1 MKHFFPFPVAALPI
15 LLLLLI
21 PSILM
26 AQPASAD
33 LNINH
38 DPMIMQPG
46 YIQPEGDQVLSVVST
61 IGDYDNFKLGV
72 DFAECSIACNP
83 LNPTQ
88 FYAVWNSTASAGG
101 NGYYTN
107 DGYSWTAANPSWT
120 GMWGDVVVS
129 YDSLGNLAYQNMY
142 GASTIQGVKVAMSSN
157 NGQSWSSPLV
167 AMAGVDKNWIASDQ
181 TAGPYSNYIYG
192 TMTSSAGGN
201 FSRSTNNGST
211 WTTPATMSTQ
221 SLPGMSVCVGPE
233 GPIQGGAV
241 YAVTNSGSSFAST
254 FTFYKSTDGGQ
265 TFTLKS
271 SQQYTN
277 TVGTQVNGRNS
288 VQNMR
293 TRPYPNIA
301 ADNSF
306 GPHRGRLY
314 LVYASNNPSGNAN
327 KPDIFC
333 RYSDN
338 GGSTWSTAVVIND
351 DPNSQNNHNWFPAIW
366 CEKSNGR
373 LYVSWMDTR
382 DCPTSDSCLMYA
394 SYSDDGISFA
404 TNKPISTQKMK
415 INCSTCGGGGTPR
428 YQGDYNGI
436 ATNPVG
442 SMIAWT
448 DFRENTFGSYV
459 AYFPDFGMRVSPA
472 IDTLSP
478 FATIDVVVPSVKL
491 FSDTVVVSASMSGP
505 PGLFSFTFPQGN
517 KLWAFPGTVP
527 VRIHATGSVPAG
539 DYTITLTATGS
550 NGTPVHKR
558 TATVRAI
565 APVAN
570 FTASNTSPDVG
581 QAVTFTDLSNPVP
594 SGWSWSFSPSTVT
607 FMNGTTASSMNPQVQ
622 FNAPG
627 FYTVT
632 LLAVNATGSGSL
644 SKPNYIQV
652 IETNKTL
659 NLTLF
664 LEGLFNGTSMNK
676 AQNGTGP
683 QFTGNIADQISIELH
698 HAIPPYALAAGPYIT
713 NILTDGTASLTI
725 PATYSASYFIVIRHR
740 NSIETWNQSPVAFNT
755 ATVSYN
761 FSSAASQAYGN
772 NLKQISGKFVIFSG
786 DVNQDGLLDS
796 SDMVPLDN
804 DATAF
809 LNGYLQSDLNGDG
822 LIDASD
828 MVILDNNNAAFVA
841 RIIP

>member
-1 MKHFFPFPVAALPI
+1 MKNPVMKSGIFLAI
-15 LLLLLI
+15 LF
-21 PSILM
+21 LM
-26 AQPASAD
+26 LTPVLTKAQPATSD
-33 LNINH
+33 LNKSH

-46 YIQPEGDQVLSVVST
+46 YTPPEGDQILSVVST

-83 LNPTQ
+83 LNPAQ
-88 FYAVWNSTASAGG
+88 YYAVWNSTASAGG
-101 NGYYTN
+101 NGYFTN
-107 DGYSWTAANPSWT
+107 DGYSWTTANPSWT

-142 GASTIQGVKVAMSSN
+142 GASTIQGVKVSMSSN
-157 NGQSWSSPLV
+157 NGQSWTTPIV
-167 AMAGVDKNWIASDQ
+167 AMAGVDKNWITSDQ

-192 TMTSSAGGN
+192 VMTANSGGN
-201 FSRSTNNGST
+201 FSRSTNLGAT
-211 WTTPATMSTQ
+211 WNTPATMSTQ

-233 GPIQGGAV
+233 GPVQGGAV
-241 YAVTNSGSSFAST
+241 YVVTNSGSSFSST

-271 SQQYTN
+271 TQQYTN
-277 TVGTQVNGRNS
+277 TVGTQVNGRNA

-293 TRPYPNIA
+293 TRPYPFIA

-314 LVYASNNPSGNAN
+314 LVYASNNPSGNGN

-338 GGSTWSTAVVIND
+338 GGSTWSAAVIIND
-351 DPNSQNNHNWFPAIW
+351 DANSQNNHNWFPSIW
-366 CEKSNGR
+366 CEKTNGR

-382 DCPTSDSCLMYA
+382 DCLTSDSCLMYA
-394 SYSDDGISFA
+394 SYSDDGVNFA
-404 TNKPISTQKMK
+404 PNQPISTQKMK

-436 ATNPVG
+436 ASNPLG

-478 FATIDVVVPSVKL
+478 FATIDVLVPSVKL
-491 FSDTVVVSASMSGP
+491 YSDTVIVSATFSGP
-505 PGLFSFTFPQGN
+505 PGLFSVSYPQGN
-517 KLWAFPGTVP
+517 KLWTFPGSVP
-527 VRIHATGSVPAG
+527 VRVHAAGSVPAG
-539 DYTITLTATGS
+539 DYTITLTAKGS

-558 TATVRAI
+558 TATIRAI
-565 APVAN
+565 APSVN
-570 FTASNTSPDVG
+570 FTASTTNTGSG
-581 QAVTFTDLSNPVP
+581 QPVTFTDLSNPVP
-594 SGWSWSFSPSTVT
+594 TTWSWSFNPPTVT
-607 FMNGTTASSMNPQVQ
+607 YLNGTSPTSMNPEVQ
-622 FNAPG
+622 FNAAG
-627 FYTVT
+627 VYSVT
-632 LLAVNATGSGSL
+632 LIASNPTGSGMLTKS
-644 SKPNYIQV
+644 NYIQV
-652 IETNKTL
+652 VETNKTL

-664 LEGLFNGTSMNK
+664 LEGLFNGSTMNK
-676 AQNGTGP
+676 AQNGSGP
-683 QFTGNIADQISIELH
+683 QFTGTIADQISVELH
-698 HAIPPYALAAGPYIT
+698 QATPPYSLAAGPFT
-713 NILTDGTASLTI
+713 ANVLTDGTASLTI
-725 PATYSASYFIVIRHR
+725 PAIYNSSYYIVIRHR
-740 NSIETWNQSPVAFNT
+740 NSIETWNQAPLAFSS
-755 ATVSYN
+755 AVVSYN
-761 FSSAASQAYGN
+761 FSTSASQAFGN
-772 NLKQISGKFVIFSG
+772 NLKQVSGKFVIFSG
-786 DVNQDGLLDS
+786 DINQDGMLDS

-809 LNGYLQSDLNGDG
+809 LNGYLQTDLNGDG

-828 MVILDNNNAAFVA
+828 MVILDNNNAAFIA
-841 RIIP
+841 RITP